1 MTTMTNRSRV
11 GFSGKNAAPVVSF
24 ASGVDGPPPIP
35 KLIANSN
42 LRGMNRVGGKIL
54 GLNEGTS
61 GVSYTLFL
69 QHLLTVWSPKAVL
82 SRSIPEL
89 FEISF
94 LEIFEM
100 SLVYFGIPLTAKR
113 FFFPL
118 ANRLHK
124 DIPSDQLTKS
134 LGQLKKEGI
143 SPEKLAKIR
152 SIKGAAALM
161 AMISGSAAIEYALTF
176 AKNLVTLKA
185 FKKDKFSHIA
195 SLSSQG
201 KTDTSSDNPIHK
213 KAVHRIKA
221 AMGVAIGA
229 VGVGL
234 LMAKHGHKSAGLQ
247 KFLDWFLHPGKTNGD
262 FKYEINTEKMSANI
276 KDRIKKGMATPWRFI
291 KVGMSEAMN
300 SCFMAVAFVAYM
312 DACRDK
318 LERWEV
324 LPRLAVVMSYL
335 AFGSATVA
343 KLAKAPFMKRF
354 PDLFKTTVDEY
365 TGKKSVAVSKLS
377 DIYQDAY
384 AKAKNAAPKAG
395 HGVWHEA
402 AQKHFASRLPAK
414 IKIFAIPELFGAG
427 FVMAINSFL
436 TRVWTP
442 RVYKHFETQKAQAVE
457 PTGTATITMPASAQ
471 QVAATVSAPNPE
483 ALPVIKPHAP
493 IRRPEA
499 RLSLVSSSTPLPKEA
514 VAATAAA
521 LSQGDHRASWIA
533 KFSQQAPSVMA

>member
-1 MTTMTNRSRV
+1 MTRTTTPSPAGRFSKTPSKKLAVLFTN
-11 GFSGKNAAPVVSF
+11 
-24 ASGVDGPPPIP
+24 ASPQTPPIP
-35 KLIANSN
+35 GLIANSN

-113 FFFPL
+113 FFFPM

-124 DIPSDQLTKS
+124 DIPSDHITKS

-176 AKNLVTLKA
+176 AKNLVTLKT

-201 KTDTSSDNPIHK
+201 ETDTSSANPIHK

-221 AMGVAIGA
+221 ALGVAVGA
-229 VGVGL
+229 IGVGL

-247 KFLDWFLHPGKTNGD
+247 KFLEWFLHPGKLNGD
-262 FKYEINTEKMSANI
+262 FKYEIDTKKMSAAV
-276 KDRIKKGMATPWRFI
+276 KARLKKGMPTPWQNIR
-291 KVGMSEAMN
+291 VGMSEAMN

-354 PDLFKTTVDEY
+354 PDLFKTKTNEY
-365 TGKKSVAVSKLS
+365 TGKSSVVLSKLS

-384 AKAKNAAPKAG
+384 AKAKKATPKAG
-395 HGVWHEA
+395 HGVWHDA

-414 IKIFAIPELFGAG
+414 IQIFAIPELFGVGLVVAL
-427 FVMAINSFL
+427 NSFL

-442 RVYKHFETQKAQAVE
+442 RVYQHFENKKPQV
-457 PTGTATITMPASAQ
+457 TMQ
-471 QVAATVSAPNPE
+471 QLQTVHQP
-483 ALPVIKPHAP
+483 IK
-493 IRRPEA
+493 RPEA
-499 RLSLVSSSTPLPKEA
+499 FWQLAPQQHTAQQQLS
-514 VAATAAA
+514 
-521 LSQGDHRASWIA
+521 RSWIA
-533 KFSQQAPSVMA
+533 KFSQQAPVVTA